1 MHVFPYSP
9 RKGTVAEKMPDQIQ
23 GDVKEKRSKKLIEL
37 SNENQKQYNQNL
49 IGKDVEVLFE
59 EKNKEGYYKGHTQNY
74 ILVEYKTDE
83 ELENKIVSVNIKK
96 VEVEYVIG

>member
-9 RKGTVAEKMPDQIQ
+9 RKGTVAAKMPDQIQ

-49 IGKDVEVLFE
+49 IGR
-59 EKNKEGYYKGHTQNY
+59 
-74 ILVEYKTDE
+74 
-83 ELENKIVSVNIKK
+83 KK
-96 VEVEYVIG
+96 